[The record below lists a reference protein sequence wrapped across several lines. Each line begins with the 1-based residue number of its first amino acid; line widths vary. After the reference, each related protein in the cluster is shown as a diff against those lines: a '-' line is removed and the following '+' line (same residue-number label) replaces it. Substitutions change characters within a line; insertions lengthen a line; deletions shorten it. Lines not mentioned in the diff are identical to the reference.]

1 MRQVL
6 TITLLGVL
14 LFISCQKEFS
24 YEGGIKNIP
33 PIAKAGKDAFIT
45 LPTDSTLLDGSN
57 STDPDGTISSFLWK
71 KISGPATF
79 VIANSTSAKTIAKSL
94 VPGIY
99 QFELEV
105 TDTGGF
111 TGKDTLMVTVDAVP
125 INHPPV
131 AIAGNDTTLIM
142 PANAAL
148 LNGSASFDPD
158 NNISSYL
165 WTKISG
171 PAAGNISNANAEQT
185 QINNLVL
192 GIYFFELKVTD
203 AGGLFSKDTIKITVR
218 LVPNKP
224 PIANA
229 GTDITVTYNLQSCMM
244 EPSFINLDGRASY
257 DADGTIAVYQW
268 TLISTDNA
276 SPIILN
282 SNSAF
287 ALIDNLF
294 PGKFIFRLQVTDN
307 DGAADDDTVIVNTV
321 YTSRPEI
328 NARLVPVGNLSQ
340 SRKVSTV
347 ATANGKILFAG
358 GIAPP
363 TGTPSS
369 PGPNY
374 SSRVDILDI
383 ASSTWSTAELSMPR
397 SDMTS
402 ISLGNNIY
410 FAGGSNRGPT
420 SRVDVY
426 NTSTN
431 LWSTMEMLHAGS
443 KLASIAYGNRLFVAG
458 GDYLNIFDGQTK
470 QWSAKKLSQY
480 RNSMTALAVRST
492 PNPILAFMGG
502 VQSSYNGILSSRI
515 DLYNPVANTLSTS
528 ELNEPKF
535 GMIATGSIMAGGTTE
550 NGITNKVDGISGCL
564 FQPNSFSYHSY
575 AKLGTKLVFFIW
587 DGNAKNRFDIFDL
600 ATNTWSI
607 GVLDQTI
614 TPSLIISVDNT
625 IYVTGAY
632 GNNNGYYKQVWKL
645 EF

>member
-6 TITLLGVL
+6 IIILLGVL

-79 VIANSTSAKTIAKSL
+79 VIANITSAKTNAKSL
-94 VPGIY
+94 VTGIY
-99 QFELEV
+99 QFELKV
-105 TDTGGF
+105 TDNGGLS
-111 TGKDTLMVTVDAVP
+111 GKDTMMVTVDAVP
-125 INHPPV
+125 TNHPPV
-131 AIAGNDTTLIM
+131 AIAGSDTTLIL
-142 PANAAL
+142 PVNAAL

-158 NNISSYL
+158 NNITSYL

-171 PAAGNISNANAEQT
+171 PAAGNISNASAIQT

-192 GIYFFELKVTD
+192 GIYFFDLKVTD
-203 AGGLFSKDTIKITVR
+203 AGGLFSRDTVKITVR

-257 DADGTIAVYQW
+257 DPDGTIDVYQW

-287 ALIDNLF
+287 ALINNLV
-294 PGKFIFRLQVTDN
+294 PGNFIFRLQVTDN
-307 DGAADDDTVIVNTV
+307 DGATDDDTVNVNTV

-340 SRKVSTV
+340 SRTVSTV

-358 GIAPP
+358 GLAPA
-363 TGTPSS
+363 TGTPAP

-374 SSRVDILDI
+374 SSRVDIFDI
-383 ASSTWSTAELSMPR
+383 ASGTWSTAELSMPR
-397 SDMTS
+397 SDITS

-420 SRVDVY
+420 TRVDVY
-426 NTSTN
+426 DSSRD
-431 LWSTMEMLHAGS
+431 LWTTMEMRQPGS
-443 KLASIAYGNRLFVAG
+443 KLASLAFGNKLFIAG

-470 QWSAKKLSQY
+470 GWSAKKLSQY
-480 RNSMTALAVRST
+480 RHSITALSYRG
-492 PNPILAFMGG
+492 ILYFMGG

-515 DLYNPVANTLSTS
+515 DVYDPVANTLSTD
-528 ELNEPKF
+528 ELSEPKF
-535 GMIATGSIMAGGTTE
+535 GMIASGKIMAGGTTE
-550 NGITNKVDGISGCL
+550 KGMINSVEGIGGCL
-564 FQPNSFSYHSY
+564 FQPNSFSHHSY
-575 AKLGTKLVFFIW
+575 GKLGNKIVFFIW
-587 DGNAKNRFDIFDL
+587 DGKAKNRFDIFDL
-600 ATNTWSI
+600 TTSIWSI
-607 GVLDQTI
+607 GVLDQAI
-614 TPSLIISVDNT
+614 TPSLIISVNNT
-625 IYVTGAY
+625 IYVTGDY
-632 GNNNGYYKQVWKL
+632 GNTNGYYKQVWKL